1 MAQVIISHLPPL
13 PNGTGSGTPKGTD
26 LTPATDTTDTTE
38 AASGTTKKYTR
49 AAEFNYYL
57 TAQGYTTL
65 AATRVSTTTA
75 LTVVYAN
82 GVLGVGATLTN
93 AGAMAA
99 LSLDGVSV
107 AVGDRVLVKDQ
118 ASTFQNGIYVVS
130 TVGSGAVNWVMTRAT
145 DYDQAAEIAEDQVVL
160 VNQGT
165 ISAGKAYQQTSP
177 GPFTIGTSAITF
189 ALLSPSSTAGFSWY
203 PITAASQLMTS
214 NNGYIANRGTLV
226 TLTLPTTS
234 AVGDLITVVGQGAG
248 GWLIAQAAGQQIHIG
263 SSASTLGAGGSV
275 ASTNQFDSVDLVC
288 IVASTIWTTR
298 GAPQSAG
305 LTIV

>member
-1 MAQVIISHLPPL
+1 MAQIQISHLPPA
-13 PNGTGSGTPKGTD
+13 PNGTGSGTPQGTD
-26 LTPATDTTDTTE
+26 LTPATDTTDLTE
-38 AASGTTKKYTR
+38 APTGTTKKYTR

-57 TAQGYTTL
+57 TAQGYVTL
-65 AATRVSTTTA
+65 AATRVATTTG

-82 GVLGVGATLTN
+82 GTLGVGATLTN

-99 LSLDGVSV
+99 LMLDGVAV

-118 ASTFQNGIYVVS
+118 ASTFQNGIYVVT
-130 TVGSGAVNWVMTRAT
+130 TVGSGAVNWVMTRAA

-165 ISAGKAYQQTSP
+165 VSAGKAYVQTSP
-177 GPFTIGTSAITF
+177 APFTIGTSAITF
-189 ALLSPSSTAGFSWY
+189 ALLSPSAAAEFSWY
-203 PITAASQLMTS
+203 PITAASQQMTS

-234 AVGDLITVVGQGAG
+234 AVGDLVTIIGQGAG
-248 GWLIAQAAGQQIHIG
+248 GWLIAQGTGQQIHIG
-263 SSASTLGAGGSV
+263 SSASTLGATGTV
-275 ASTNQFDSVDLVC
+275 ASANQYDSVDLVC
-288 IVASTIWTTR
+288 IVASTIWVTR